1 MLLLFSAVA
10 VVITV
15 VVVIFLFALAVVIIV
30 VVVVVVVGVVAAA
43 AAAAVVVVVVAVAAV
58 VVILV
63 VVVVVV
69 VVVVCDVAT
78 TLCSWQFSS
87 FLVFA
92 VILFIIMMFVGSL
105 CQVCRIDPRSDTS
118 WQNLKKRVEVL
129 SMDACYSTESFLFRL
144 VEEARPVSCLSFI
157 FPASRLPNSVFT
169 SHALCSR
176 FYFCVQIYYHA
187 RN

>member
-1 MLLLFSAVA
+1 M
-10 VVITV
+10 VITV

-30 VVVVVVVGVVAAA
+30 VVVVVVVV
-43 AAAAVVVVVVAVAAV
+43 AAAAVVAVVVV
-58 VVILV
+58 IV

-144 VEEARPVSCLSFI
+144 VEEARPVSCLSYF
-157 FPASRLPNSVFT
+157 FPASCLPNSVFT

>member
-1 MLLLFSAVA
+1 MLLLFSALA

-15 VVVIFLFALAVVIIV
+15 VVVIFCLFALAVVIIV
-30 VVVVVVVGVVAAA
+30 VVVVVV
-43 AAAAVVVVVVAVAAV
+43 AAAVVVVVVAVAA
-58 VVILV
+58 
-63 VVVVVV
+63 
-69 VVVVCDVAT
+69 VVVCDVAT

-105 CQVCRIDPRSDTS
+105 CQVCRIDPRFDTS

-129 SMDACYSTESFLFRL
+129 SMDSCYSTESFLFRL
-144 VEEARPVSCLSFI
+144 VEEARPVSCLSYF

-176 FYFCVQIYYHA
+176 F
-187 RN
+187 

>member
-1 MLLLFSAVA
+1 MLF
-10 VVITV
+10 
-15 VVVIFLFALAVVIIV
+15 IFFALAVVIIV
-30 VVVVVVVGVVAAA
+30 VVVVVAV
-43 AAAAVVVVVVAVAAV
+43 AVVVVAAAVAAV
-58 VVILV
+58 VIL
-63 VVVVVV
+63 VVVV

-129 SMDACYSTESFLFRL
+129 SMDSCYSTESFLFRL

-176 FYFCVQIYYHA
+176 FYFCL
-187 RN
+187 

>member
-1 MLLLFSAVA
+1 M
-10 VVITV
+10 
-15 VVVIFLFALAVVIIV
+15 FALAVVIIV
-30 VVVVVVVGVVAAA
+30 VVVVLVVVVVVAAVAVAVAVVVVA
-43 AAAAVVVVVVAVAAV
+43 AAAAVVVVVVA
-58 VVILV
+58 
-63 VVVVVV
+63 
-69 VVVVCDVAT
+69 VVCDVAT

-144 VEEARPVSCLSFI
+144 VEEARPVSCLSYF
-157 FPASRLPNSVFT
+157 FPASCLPNSVFT